1 MDGLASGG
9 GRTEVTDW
17 TTLRFVVVDV
27 EGNGQQPPELVELA
41 VVPIVGGS
49 VGQPT
54 SWLVRPPHPIKHLA
68 TTFHGLRTHDV
79 AGCPAI
85 TEIAAEVLAALD
97 APALVGHNA
106 HVDVD
111 VLRRELPGWEP
122 PETFDTLKLA
132 RRLVPELPTY
142 KLGDLVE
149 RFKLAEGLPEGMKP
163 HRATYDALVTA
174 RLFALLADRAGN
186 LEDLRGRPP
195 GKVPDDALF

>member
-1 MDGLASGG
+1 M
-9 GRTEVTDW
+9 TDW
-17 TTLRFVVVDV
+17 TSLRYVVVDV

-41 VVPIVGGS
+41 VVPIVDGI
-49 VGQPT
+49 VGEPQ
-54 SWLVRPPHPIKHLA
+54 SWLVRPPHPIKHIA
-68 TTFHGLRTHDV
+68 TTFHGIRTSDV
-79 AGCPAI
+79 VGCPPVP
-85 TEIAAEVLAALD
+85 EIAGDILAVLN

-132 RRLVPELPTY
+132 RRLVPDLPGY

-149 RFKLAEGLPEGMKP
+149 RFKLAEGLPEGLKP

-174 RLFALLADRAGN
+174 RLFAVLADRADS
-186 LEDLRGRPP
+186 LEELRGQPP
-195 GKVPDDALF
+195 EKVPDDALF